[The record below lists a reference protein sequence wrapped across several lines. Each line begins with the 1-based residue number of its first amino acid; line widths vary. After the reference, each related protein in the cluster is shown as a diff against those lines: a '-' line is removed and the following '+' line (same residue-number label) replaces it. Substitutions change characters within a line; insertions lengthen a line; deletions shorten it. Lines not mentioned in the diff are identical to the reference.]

1 MADQPTPLSR
11 RNALK
16 WLAGTAAA
24 PAGLIAAPHE
34 TAPAPAAYP
43 TRYSFHDPDFS
54 KPVTGPWER
63 LLTAEEVAVI
73 TILADL
79 ILPKDENGPAA
90 SEIGVPDLINEWVS
104 APYEE
109 QRETREVIRG
119 GIAWLNTESFRRH
132 GKGVAE
138 LSVGQQTALLDDIA
152 AQPVQAEHRIGG
164 LFFKEF
170 RQLCLGGYY
179 THSATWKQLGYIG
192 NVSVGGP
199 YPGVPPEVIKQFG
212 LEDVA

>member
-1 MADQPTPLSR
+1 MSDQPTSLSR

-24 PAGLIAAPHE
+24 PVALKGAPHE

-54 KPVTGPWER
+54 KAVTGPWER
-63 LLTAEEVAVI
+63 LLTAEEMAVI
-73 TILADL
+73 TILGDL
-79 ILPKDENGPAA
+79 ILPKDESGPAA
-90 SEIGVPDLINEWVS
+90 SEIGVPDFINEWVS
-104 APYEE
+104 APYDE
-109 QRETREVIRG
+109 QRESREVIRG

-152 AQPVQAEHRIGG
+152 AEPVKAEMRVGAA
-164 LFFKEF
+164 FFVEF

-199 YPGVPPEVIKQFG
+199 YPGVPDDVIKQFG